1 MVEIIAGRKGKGK
14 TKFLLEKANNAVL
27 TTHGTICY
35 VDKST
40 KHMYELSNQ
49 VRLINIFDYPVRS
62 YEAFIGFVSGLVA
75 QDYDLDQIYFDS
87 FLTISGL
94 EESDADIA
102 AAVETLEKISKAY
115 NVNFV
120 LSISLDE
127 ADLPD
132 DIKKYIV
139 ISL

>member
-27 TTHGTICY
+27 STHGTICY

-49 VRLINIFDYPVRS
+49 VRLINIFEYPVRS

-94 EESDADIA
+94 EENGADLVA
-102 AAVETLEKISKAY
+102 AIEALDKISNNIK
-115 NVNFV
+115 FV

-132 DIKKYIV
+132 EIKKYIV